1 VINRYNQAMPATPP
15 KRAPSARNG
24 SAISGGRALAPPS
37 PAYVLFC
44 AVATLYVGC
53 LFFGSARLQT
63 LYSEYWTDPQSF
75 EGGTASRTL
84 GPWSAPLDDVF
95 IHFDFA
101 RSAARG
107 RPFEWSYGNGYSSG
121 GTSLIYPLVLAAGYR
136 VGLTGL
142 DLMEWAAM
150 VACICVFILLLQA
163 RLAFRGLPAWAEYLA
178 PPALLGVGALS
189 WALFSGMEVAL
200 FLALWAG
207 AFTLW
212 NLVDRG
218 RSDTPA
224 VLVARALLLGVTGAA
239 LVATRPEAA
248 ATTFVFA
255 VSAAFMLRKR
265 GPRLALGT
273 FVLAMAPCAAVVVG
287 QALLNLHLT
296 GEAAAAGAIAK
307 LELYHPYLTA
317 GEKFDRWL
325 FYLGYQAL
333 RITQH
338 HFETLP
344 AVGWL
349 VWVFAVVSLVLP
361 DTRKRALLLWACFV
375 TWAMTVA
382 MNGQVRWQ
390 NERYAMPA
398 VAWLLLSAAL
408 GAAGV
413 LSRAWE
419 TPRSTLR
426 LALAGITVL
435 AAGFFAW
442 QEAPAFRFQ
451 VWYFGRGARNIYDQ
465 QVGVGKVLRTSLEPR
480 PRLVLLGDAGAIPYV
495 TDAPALDLIG
505 LGGYHGMPF
514 ARATRAHVGA
524 AIELIER
531 LDARGRPDVFALYP
545 SWWDELPLW
554 FGSRIGEVP
563 ARGNV
568 ICGAPSKVLYRA
580 DWRAL
585 EGSARPSRLE
595 RSERVVAEF
604 DWADVVSEADVNY
617 QRIPDAE
624 GRVALKLLPNPARPE
639 RDLYDAGR
647 HAPEGMRERFTLRGI
662 APGRP
667 LKLVVRAAPV
677 GDLSIPV
684 SVDGKPAG
692 KLTLPRTDG
701 WVEVTLELPRPTRA
715 RLDIELGASSERVL
729 YHLWAVEGP

>member
-1 VINRYNQAMPATPP
+1 VINRYDQAMAVTLP
-15 KRAPSARNG
+15 KRAKRGPN
-24 SAISGGRALAPPS
+24 

-63 LYSEYWTDPQSF
+63 LYSEYWADPRSWAD
-75 EGGTASRTL
+75 GTASRTL

-121 GTSLIYPLVLAAGYR
+121 GTSLLYPFVLAAGYR
-136 VGLTGL
+136 LGLTGL
-142 DLMEWAAM
+142 TLMEWAAV
-150 VACICVFILLLQA
+150 VACVCVFILLLQA
-163 RLAFRGLPAWAEYLA
+163 RHVFRGLPAWTEFLA

-189 WALFSGMEVAL
+189 WALFSGMEIAL
-200 FLALWAG
+200 FLALWGG
-207 AFTLW
+207 AFAAW
-212 NLVDRG
+212 DRIDRG
-218 RSDTPA
+218 RGTDPVPT
-224 VLVARALLLGVTGAA
+224 LLALAGLLGVAGAL
-239 LVATRPEAA
+239 LVATRPEGA
-248 ATTFVFA
+248 ATA
-255 VSAAFMLRKR
+255 GILAGSAAILLRRR
-265 GPRLALGT
+265 GPRVALGVLALS
-273 FVLAMAPCAAVVVG
+273 AAPCGAVVIG

-317 GEKFDRWL
+317 DEKFDRWL

-333 RITQH
+333 RVTQQ
-338 HFETLP
+338 HFETMP

-349 VWVFAVVSLVLP
+349 VWVFAVVALVLR
-361 DTRKRALLLWACFV
+361 DTRKRALLLWASFL
-375 TWAMTVA
+375 TWAMIVA

-390 NERYAMPA
+390 NERYTMPA
-398 VAWLLLSAAL
+398 VAWLLLAAAL
-408 GAAGV
+408 GVAGV
-413 LSRAWE
+413 LTLAWE
-419 TPRSTLR
+419 APRSRVR
-426 LALAGITVL
+426 LAFAGVTLALG
-435 AAGFFAW
+435 AFFAW

-451 VWYFGRGARNIYDQ
+451 AWYYGRAARNIYDQ
-465 QVGVGKVLRTSLEPR
+465 QVTVGKVLRAGIAPA

-505 LGGYHGMPF
+505 LGGFHGMPF

-531 LDARGRPDVFALYP
+531 LDARSRPDVFALYP

-580 DWRAL
+580 DWAAL
-585 EGSARPSRLE
+585 DGSNRPSRLS
-595 RSERVVAEF
+595 RDERVVAEF
-604 DWADVVSEADVNY
+604 DWADVLSEAAGAY
-617 QRIPDAE
+617 RRLPRAE
-624 GRVALKLLPNPARPE
+624 GRIALKLLPSPAQPE

-647 HAPEGMRERFTLRGI
+647 HTPEGTRELITLRGLE
-662 APGRP
+662 PGRP
-667 LKLVVRAAPV
+667 LTLIVRAAPV
-677 GDLSIPV
+677 ADISVPV
-684 SVDGKPAG
+684 SIDGKPAG
-692 KLTLPRTDG
+692 TFELPRSDG
-701 WVEVTLELPRPTRA
+701 WIEVPLRLAAPTGETLEL
-715 RLDIELGASSERVL
+715 ELGSSRERVL
-729 YHLWAVEGP
+729 YHLWAVAGP